1 MNTQITYFFII
12 LAVILFDTFRNQM
25 KYNHRENMKKQKK
38 YNLIKIK
45 LAKKNTKEMK
55 PYNIVNK
62 NENLISGNIHPNLFM
77 NRTIVL
83 HKN

>member
-1 MNTQITYFFII
+1 
-12 LAVILFDTFRNQM
+12 
-25 KYNHRENMKKQKK
+25 MKKQKK